1 MNDRMQ
7 QKRATAARWAAVNPI
22 LYDGQLGIE
31 TDTGVLKWGDGV
43 THWLDLPIAFAS
55 RYLPLLGTAEDSHK
69 LGGHNASEF
78 MMASAA
84 AGFLPATGKAV
95 DADLLDGQ
103 DSSVFATNSTVDGRT
118 LQASATRKLVSHWGS
133 GTTFPLVGVL
143 QGDTFKRSD
152 VGTNGS
158 YWLYSGGTS
167 GVSGWVHKGP
177 IVCTSTT
184 RPPSSVCYPGL
195 HIYETDTKAEASY
208 DGTNWGYSPVGGDCL
223 YKPVDGATINAP
235 AGGNLAI
242 PMGNAVYTTPDVTQS
257 ADKASWTLNRGG
269 VWTLSGGYR
278 TLASATGGVR
288 NVINFGDIAGNPFY
302 QTDAPTVAGQPFDL
316 SGSMTRRF
324 PANQTI
330 SCIIFAGAATTI
342 DTSAGSTGG
351 NARNF
356 FSAVFLRP

>member
-43 THWLDLPIAFAS
+43 THWLDLPIAFAA
-55 RYLPLLGTAEDSHK
+55 RYLPLLGTAEDSYK

-133 GTTFPLVGVL
+133 GTTFPTVGVL

-208 DGTNWGYSPVGGDCL
+208 DGTNWGYSPVGGDCF
-223 YKPVDGATINAP
+223 YRPVDGATLNAP
-235 AGGNLAI
+235 ATANYAI
-242 PMGNAVYTTPDVTQS
+242 PMGQAINTTPDVTQS
-257 ADKASWTLNRGG
+257 ADKTTFTLLRGG
-269 VWTLSGGYR
+269 VWALSAGYR
-278 TLASATGGVR
+278 TIAPTTGQLR
-288 NVINFGDIAGNPFY
+288 NVINFSDGASTPLN
-302 QTDAPTVAGQPFDL
+302 QNDAPTVAGQPFDISVSL
-316 SGSMTRRF
+316 IRRF
-324 PANQTI
+324 PVNQTVAVVA
-330 SCIIFAGAATTI
+330 FMGAAVAL
-342 DTSAGSTGG
+342 DTAANAG
-351 NARNF
+351 NLRNF

>member
-7 QKRATAARWAAVNPI
+7 QKRASAARWAAVNPV
-22 LYDGQLGIE
+22 LHDGQLGIE

-55 RYLPLLGTAEDSHK
+55 RYLPLLGIAEDSHK
-69 LGGHNASEF
+69 LGGHNASEY
-78 MMASAA
+78 MLASAA
-84 AGFLPATGKAV
+84 SGFLPATGKAV

-103 DSSVFATNSTVDGRT
+103 DSSVFATNATVDGRT

-133 GTTFPLVGVL
+133 GTTFPSVGVL

-167 GVSGWVHKGP
+167 GVFGWVHKGP

-184 RPPSSVCYPGL
+184 RPASSVCYAGL

-208 DGTNWGYSPVGGDCL
+208 DGTNWAYSPVGGDCF
-223 YKPVDGATINAP
+223 YKPVDAASLPLPSAANY
-235 AGGNLAI
+235 AI
-242 PMGNAVYTTPDVTQS
+242 PMGNAVYTTPDVSQS
-257 ADKASWTLNRGG
+257 ADKTTFTLLRGG
-269 VWTLSGGYR
+269 VWDLSGGYR
-278 TLASATGGVR
+278 AINPAGGVR
-288 NVINFGDIAGNPFY
+288 YVINISDGTLNPFT
-302 QTDAPTVAGQPFDL
+302 QNDTTSVATNPVDL
-316 SGSMTRRF
+316 SVALTRRF
-324 PANQTI
+324 AANQTI
-330 SCIIFAGAATTI
+330 CVVAFTNGAATTI
-342 DTSAGSTGG
+342 DTAAGAAAG
-351 NARNF
+351 NARNY